1 MTRFCQKQRL
11 RTLFDSLGPSDALS
25 GIVEKFNHVF
35 KSDLRGTVNEFLVGS
50 DPGQLPPL
58 RELQRRMKPLSDEV
72 SNLLGEW
79 RRSTTSDVRETFTL
93 AASLSFSTIRNLRV
107 TTWRNSFGDSHV
119 AFHQKDGTW
128 SAGRVREIF
137 IRIWHEKGSLRG
149 KVFLVV
155 DVFSEL
161 SPQHA
166 PNDPYRKFSTAGGR
180 IFLEQ
185 FSGPRVI
192 SDEEL
197 WCHFARYDHPFPG
210 TSTPCITA
218 IPLDKVYAN
227 PHVKSVRMLIIP

>member
-11 RTLFDSLGPSDALS
+11 RTLFDTLGPSDALS

-50 DPGQLPPL
+50 DPNQLPPL
-58 RELQRRMKPLSDEV
+58 RDLQRRMSALSNEV
-72 SNLLGEW
+72 SDLLGEW
-79 RRSTTSDVRETFTL
+79 RRSSTSSVRETFTL
-93 AASLSFSTIRNLRV
+93 AAFLSSSTIRNLRV
-107 TTWRNSFGDSHV
+107 TTWRTSFGDSHV
-119 AFHQKDGTW
+119 AFHQQDGAW

-161 SPQHA
+161 SGQDA

-180 IFLEQ
+180 MFLEK

-197 WCHFARYDHPFPG
+197 WCHFARYDQPFPG

-218 IPLDKVYAN
+218 IPLDKVPAHPN
-227 PHVKSVRMLIIP
+227 VKPVHLLIIP